1 MFLCTE
7 LIHYSNYTIIL
18 LPVYLVVLVTYLQQ
32 RHARTVDVLKQE
44 VKP

>member
-1 MFLCTE
+1 MCLCNE
-7 LIHYSNYTIIL
+7 LIPYYTVIL

-32 RHARTVDVLKQE
+32 RHAGTVDVLKQE